1 MQVFTGLMIPFLGTT
16 FGAFLVFFLTKEL
29 NERLEQSMMGF
40 AAGVMAAASV
50 WSLLIPAME
59 LEAHM
64 GKLAFLP
71 AAAGFVLGMLFLTGT
86 DWLVR
91 KIDALNSENGIEAGR
106 KRTEANKF
114 LKNKSV
120 WNKFG
125 RNKQVHQ
132 CGKSADSKN
141 KLMVLAVTIHNIPE
155 GLSVGAA
162 FAGLLGAGSG
172 ITAVSAF
179 ALALGIGV
187 QNIPEGFIVAMPF
200 RNMGMSR
207 KRSFLYGTLSG
218 AVEPV
223 AAVMMILLTA
233 WLSPLLP
240 WLLAFSAGAMFY
252 VMIEELIP
260 EAMKDRTYHS
270 GTAGF
275 CAGFL
280 IMMILDVALG

>member
-1 MQVFTGLMIPFLGTT
+1 MQIFTGLMIPFLGTAA
-16 FGAFLVFFLTKEL
+16 GAFLVFFLTKEL
-29 NERLEQSMMGF
+29 NEGLEQSMMGF

-64 GKLAFLP
+64 GKLAFFP
-71 AAAGFVLGMLFLTGT
+71 AAAGFALGMLFLTGT

-91 KIDALNSENGIEAGR
+91 KIDAENVPDAGR
-106 KRTEANKF
+106 RPAADTSGQQKTICQCSGNPA
-114 LKNKSV
+114 
-120 WNKFG
+120 G
-125 RNKQVHQ
+125 RNR
-132 CGKSADSKN
+132 
-141 KLMVLAVTIHNIPE
+141 LMILAVTIHNIPE

-162 FAGLLGAGSG
+162 FAGLLSAGSAVN
-172 ITAVSAF
+172 AVSAF
-179 ALALGIGV
+179 ALALGIGI

-207 KRSFLYGTLSG
+207 KRAFSYGTLSG
-218 AVEPV
+218 AVEPA
-223 AAVMMILLTA
+223 AAVLMILLTS

-252 VMIEELIP
+252 VIIEELIP
-260 EAMKDRTYHS
+260 EAMRNRACHS

>member
-1 MQVFTGLMIPFLGTT
+1 MQIFAGIMIPFLGTT
-16 FGAFLVFFLTKEL
+16 LGAFLVFFLTKEL

-64 GKLAFLP
+64 GKLSFLP
-71 AAAGFVLGMLFLTGT
+71 AAAGFVLGMVFLAGT
-86 DWLVR
+86 DWVVR
-91 KIDALNSENGIEAGR
+91 KIDVQDSEAGNVLPNV
-106 KRTEANKF
+106 TATNKADE
-114 LKNKSV
+114 NKS
-120 WNKFG
+120 
-125 RNKQVHQ
+125 Q
-132 CGKSADSKN
+132 KN

-162 FAGLLGAGSG
+162 FAGLLGAGSA

-207 KRSFLYGTLSG
+207 RRSFLYGTLSG
-218 AVEPV
+218 AVEPA
-223 AAVMMILLTA
+223 AAVLMILLTA

-260 EAMKDRTYHS
+260 EAMKDRTYHC